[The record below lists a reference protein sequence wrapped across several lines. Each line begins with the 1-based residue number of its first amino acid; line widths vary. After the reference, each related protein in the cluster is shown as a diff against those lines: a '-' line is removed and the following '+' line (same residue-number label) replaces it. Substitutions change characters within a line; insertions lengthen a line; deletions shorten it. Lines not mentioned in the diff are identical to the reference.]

1 MKTAA
6 FLAALALAG
15 TCTTATGGPV
25 ETRTISSGAYAAAK
39 PESPQSGVA
48 LDEGTYRRLWSSMIG
63 GGEAP
68 AVDFAGESVVFLLAG
83 SKPTGGWTIDV
94 RGASVEE
101 ETLVVD
107 AAIKGPP
114 PDAIVTQA
122 FTSPYAVIAVK
133 SKSFKDVRW
142 RR

>member
-15 TCTTATGGPV
+15 TCATATGGPV

-39 PESPQSGVA
+39 PESPQSA
-48 LDEGTYRRLWSSMIG
+48 AAFDDATYRRLWSTMIG

-68 AVDFAGESVVFLLAG
+68 AVDFASESIVFLLAG
-83 SKPTGGWTIDV
+83 SKPTGGWTIEV
-94 RGASVEE
+94 RGATVEG
-101 ETLVVD
+101 ETLVLD

-122 FTSPYAVIAVK
+122 FTSPYAVVAVK
-133 SKSFKDVRW
+133 SKLFKDVRW
-142 RR
+142 QR